1 MSKKHGQPREQIEPE
16 RLIEASEA
24 VVKAIEE
31 VFQATGKH
39 LDPLAVM
46 GTMLQPKC
54 LCDFTRFEVEEAVA
68 FLERL
73 GFISR

>member
-1 MSKKHGQPREQIEPE
+1 MSQKPSQPREQIEPE

-24 VVKAIEE
+24 VIKAIDE
-31 VFQATGKH
+31 VFQATGKR
-39 LDPLAVM
+39 LDPVGVM

-54 LCDFTRFEVEEAVA
+54 LCDFTRFEVEEGVA